1 MQIMPTLPNNYDIYL
16 KNQKLA
22 PSFWG
27 KCSTLNQLN
36 HGSCIVLSSWAK
48 KVPIVNISY
57 CNIFGPTQ
65 DLKYDRMF
73 GWVWYHTSL
82 EKSVWYYMYDTICH
96 WQIYG
101 KSGSMIQYV
110 WYNIY
115 YSFKILIGYP
125 SRNAQFFFD
134 FLATLKKSLLVISWR
149 RLDVHRLG

>member
-1 MQIMPTLPNNYDIYL
+1 MYDIYL

-73 GWVWYHTSL
+73 GWVWYYTSL
-82 EKSVWYYMYDTICH
+82 GKSVWYYMYDTICD
-96 WQIYG
+96 WQIFG

-115 YSFKILIGYP
+115 YLQKLQDLDRIPVKKCSNFFLIF
-125 SRNAQFFFD
+125 S
-134 FLATLKKSLLVISWR
+134 LHLKSLLVISWQ